1 MSTVKDYDLAKYKF
15 AGLIE
20 DLYGVRDLTTLHLL
34 DPNLSNSSS
43 LIQSEE
49 ADTIFHKK
57 FYKKLNEGWQEI
69 IDQYHEFIQN
79 EVSPWFED
87 DFLFQAFPS
96 FRVQVP
102 NQTAVSKWPFDSDP
116 DHGHPD
122 WEINFQVAITN
133 MVDTSATW
141 LESVP
146 GLSDFK
152 PLNLNAGQYAIFNG
166 NKCRHGNKANKT
178 GLTRVSFDF
187 RVLPINRYDEN
198 TDKKSYYGR
207 KFVDGGYYR
216 RYRRGDV

>member
-1 MSTVKDYDLAKYKF
+1 MSIVKDYDLTKYKF
-15 AGLIE
+15 VDLIRE
-20 DLYGVRDLTTLHLL
+20 LYEVEDLTTLHLL

-43 LIQSEE
+43 LTQSEE
-49 ADTIFHKK
+49 AETIFHKK
-57 FYKKLNEGWQEI
+57 FYKKLNDGWEEI
-69 IDQYHEFIQN
+69 IDQYHKFVQN
-79 EVSPWFED
+79 EVSPWFDD
-87 DFLFQAFPS
+87 DFLFQTFPS

-102 NQTAVSKWPFDSDP
+102 NQTAVSKWHFDSDP

-122 WEINFQVAITN
+122 WEINFQVAITD

-166 NKCRHGNKANKT
+166 NKCRHGNKTNET

-187 RVLPINRYDEN
+187 RVLPIDRYDES